1 MNDRLNLRVALAA
14 LAVGLLAGVI
24 GARAA
29 ETDSAATPLAAA
41 RKLFEAGRYP
51 EARAALTKVT
61 TAEPQNAEAFLYL
74 GWTTLRLNAPD
85 ESAKFLETATTLDG
99 TRSLYFHVLGD
110 AYGEILQRASLF
122 AKPGWARK
130 CLAAYDRAIALDP
143 DDVDAR
149 EARMSYYR
157 HAPAIAGGGMDKAR
171 AEAAE
176 IRKRDAVRGAQ
187 AFVDLCVAEKKY
199 ADAFAVVDEL
209 IAQNPGSKPAQYQLG
224 RLAAITGKQLDRGAA
239 ALQEYLQHTPTGRDP
254 ALCAAHWCLG
264 MIAAKKGDKDAA
276 RREYE
281 TALQLNPDF
290 PVVRDALKQ
299 LR

>member
-1 MNDRLNLRVALAA
+1 MNASINLRVALFA
-14 LAVGLLAGVI
+14 LAVSPLAGGI
-24 GARAA
+24 GACAA
-29 ETDSAATPLAAA
+29 EAASVAAPLAAA

-51 EARAALTKVT
+51 EARAALTAVT
-61 TAEPQNAEAFLYL
+61 TAEPRNAEAFLYL

-85 ESAKFLETATTLDG
+85 EAAKFLETATALDG

-130 CLAAYDRAIALDP
+130 CLAAYDRAVALDP
-143 DDVDAR
+143 DDVDVR

-176 IRKRDAVRGAQ
+176 IRQRDAVRGAQ
-187 AFVDLCVAEKKY
+187 AFADLCVAEKKY
-199 ADAFAVVDEL
+199 ADAFAVIDEL
-209 IAQNPGSKPAQYQLG
+209 IARNPDSKPAQYQLG
-224 RLAAITGKQLDRGAA
+224 RLAAITGQQLERGAA

-254 ALCAAHWCLG
+254 ALCAAHWRLG

-290 PVVRDALKQ
+290 PVVRDALRQ